1 MWIYSKYNTWEP
13 ASHLTHCQEILDE
26 FEWEWKKQRKASARK
41 PTQKSEEP
49 GRIKTEQGGPEEA
62 PIAGTSGQVNVSAD
76 EEDME
81 TSCAEDDEKMYG
93 NSEESTE
100 LDELWLV
107 RIFLELWF
115 IVLC

>member
-13 ASHLTHCQEILDE
+13 ASHLTHCQEKLDE

-41 PTQKSEEP
+41 PTQKSGES

-76 EEDME
+76 EDME
-81 TSCAEDDEKMYG
+81 TSCGEDDEKMHG
-93 NSEESTE
+93 NSEESSE
-100 LDELWLV
+100 LDEVWLV